1 MKKNVKTILF
11 VVVAFVIGVI
21 LTFAVMNFAVMPSRI
36 DSIAQDLTN
45 DIARFGAETSI
56 RSYVNG
62 YIDGKNGDHEMYG
75 YWNMDE
81 AIEIYDTTEYKC
93 LEENDT
99 YMEECKSIINDI
111 KSR

>member
-62 YIDGKNGDHEMYG
+62 YIDGKNGDHEMYD
-75 YWNMDE
+75 YWNMD
-81 AIEIYDTTEYKC
+81 
-93 LEENDT
+93 
-99 YMEECKSIINDI
+99 
-111 KSR
+111 